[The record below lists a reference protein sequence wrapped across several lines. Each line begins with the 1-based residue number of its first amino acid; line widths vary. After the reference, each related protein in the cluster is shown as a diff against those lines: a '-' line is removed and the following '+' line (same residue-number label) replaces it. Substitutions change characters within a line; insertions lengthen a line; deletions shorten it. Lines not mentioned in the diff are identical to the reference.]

1 MPGRKKRRPDDAKP
15 VPVYLTAAERVLL
28 QVIEGRRQVRLEE
41 GDSPSEIV
49 ADALWYYLEKVE
61 KLPRDQIAAL
71 LPPKPEKQKESN
83 VKPFPKK
90 EGP

>member
-28 QVIEGRRQVRLEE
+28 QIIEGRRQVRLEE

-49 ADALWYYLEKVE
+49 ADALWYYLENVE
-61 KLPRDQIAAL
+61 KMPRQQITAL
-71 LPPKPEKQKESN
+71 LPSKPEEEKQSN

-90 EGP
+90 ENP

>member
-28 QVIEGRRQVRLEE
+28 QIIEGRRQVRLEE

-49 ADALWYYLEKVE
+49 ADALWYYLENVE
-61 KLPRDQIAAL
+61 KMPRQQITDL
-71 LPPKPEKQKESN
+71 LPPKPLKEKQSN
-83 VKPFPKK
+83 LKPFPKK
-90 EGP
+90 ETP